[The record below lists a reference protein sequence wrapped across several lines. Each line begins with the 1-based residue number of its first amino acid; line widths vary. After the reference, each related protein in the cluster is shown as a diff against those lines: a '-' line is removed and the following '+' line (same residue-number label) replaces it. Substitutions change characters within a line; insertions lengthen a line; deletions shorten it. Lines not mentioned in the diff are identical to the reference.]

1 MGYPR
6 TVNLLHSY
14 YGYRVPPRQAA
25 KLLTYALEQE
35 KEKELWSAWLTLY
48 PNMQDEETFIPF
60 EEFKKRTLERSAIRA
75 SSKSPEEIEDEMD
88 KIIAAYESGVTK

>member
-1 MGYPR
+1 V
-6 TVNLLHSY
+6 TLLHSY
-14 YGYRVPPRQAA
+14 YGYRVPPKQAA
-25 KLLTYALEQE
+25 RLLVYALEQE

-60 EEFKKRTLERSAIRA
+60 EDYKQRTLERLSVRA
-75 SSKSPEEIEDEMD
+75 SSKSPEEIEDEMN